1 MVILMTLV
9 CQNTINSLHEA
20 TGDVFQEILDIY
32 LKDAQMNIEAMI
44 ASSLLHDTDQLLH
57 LAHTLKGS
65 SRNVGTI
72 ELANLCES
80 LEMDLRNGEHS
91 NLDQRVNLISSS
103 FKNTLPLL
111 QGYIKP

>member
-1 MVILMTLV
+1 VIQMTLL
-9 CQNTINSLHEA
+9 CQNTIDRLQEA
-20 TGDVFQEILDIY
+20 TGDVFHEILDIY
-32 LKDAQMNIEAMI
+32 LKDAQKNLESII
-44 ASSLLHDTDQLLH
+44 ASLLSHDTEKLLR

-65 SRNVGTI
+65 SRNVGAI
-72 ELANLCES
+72 ELSDLCES

-103 FKNTLPLL
+103 FENTLPLL